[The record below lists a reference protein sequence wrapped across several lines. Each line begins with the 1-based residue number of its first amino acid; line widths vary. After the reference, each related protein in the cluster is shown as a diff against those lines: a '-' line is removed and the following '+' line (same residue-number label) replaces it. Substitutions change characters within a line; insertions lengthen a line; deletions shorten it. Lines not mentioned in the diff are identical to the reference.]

1 MNSREKIFGKLRERY
16 QGREPFPDVKP
27 PVAYRS
33 VVPVEDTSPAS
44 LYGLFV
50 AEAKKAG
57 CVLHETTTSGEAMAV
72 VLELL
77 GRDEAIS
84 CWDPNHIPLPGLSEA
99 LDAAGIRRVGPDAD
113 VRVGLTGV
121 DAALAAT
128 GSVVVMSGNGRPRA
142 ASLLPPVH
150 VAVVAGNQILPDLE
164 SWWVAQRATGLE
176 QIRRNSNIVII
187 TGPSRTADIGMQL
200 VFGMHGPRE
209 LHLVL
214 IQ

>member
-1 MNSREKIFGKLRERY
+1 MNSRARILGKLRERSPA
-16 QGREPFPDVKP
+16 RNPFSDAMP
-27 PVAYRS
+27 PVAYRP
-33 VVPVEDTSPAS
+33 VVPLADTSPTS

-50 AEAKKAG
+50 VEAKKAG
-57 CVLHETTTSGEAMAV
+57 CVLHETTTSEEALVIVM
-72 VLELL
+72 ELI
-77 GRDEAIS
+77 GQDEAVS
-84 CWDPNHIPLPGLSEA
+84 CWAPNHVPLPGLSEA
-99 LDAAGIRRVGPDAD
+99 LDAASIRRVGPDAA

-142 ASLLPPVH
+142 VSLLPPVH
-150 VAVVAGNQILPDLE
+150 IAVVTGNQIMPDLE
-164 SWWVAQRATGLE
+164 NWWAAQRAAGLE
-176 QIRRNSNIVII
+176 LIRRNSNIVII

-200 VFGMHGPRE
+200 IFGMHGPRE